1 MIPLCLCGEG
11 TVIHHRGTELTQ
23 RLTEELR
30 AHFSQIVVHE
40 MRIALYGG
48 TFDPVHN
55 GHMAIAAG
63 VAELFALDQVLFIPA
78 HVAPHKRGA
87 LVTPA
92 LHRYAMLA
100 LATQAE
106 TRFRVSTA
114 EVETPERPY
123 TVDTLARIR
132 AEVGEKSRLFFVMGA
147 DSWTEITT
155 WRDWERVL
163 ALCNHI
169 IVTRPGHQ
177 LSFDHVT
184 SAVRERVVDL
194 RDVREDRV
202 VQTVNENLDPRVY
215 ITDAV
220 MLDISATAVR
230 HAARR
235 EGGVELT
242 NLVPLPVAEYIKKY
256 RLYREVHETESFN
269 ARNNPV
275 SRHC

>member
-1 MIPLCLCGEG
+1 M
-11 TVIHHRGTELTQ
+11 
-23 RLTEELR
+23 
-30 AHFSQIVVHE
+30 VHE
-40 MRIALYGG
+40 MRVALYGG

-78 HVAPHKRGA
+78 HIAPHKRGA

-100 LATQAE
+100 LATQE
-106 TRFRVSTA
+106 ESRFRISTA
-114 EVETPERPY
+114 EIETPERPY
-123 TVDTLARIR
+123 TVDTLARVR
-132 AEVGEKSRLFFVMGA
+132 AEVGERPRLFFVMGA

-169 IVTRPGHQ
+169 VVTRPGYQ
-177 LSFDHVT
+177 VGFDHVT
-184 SAVRERVVDL
+184 PAVRERVVDL
-194 RDVREDRV
+194 RDARGGRV
-202 VQTVNENLDPRVY
+202 VQTLNENPDPRVY
-215 ITDAV
+215 ITNAV
-220 MLDISATAVR
+220 MLDVSATTVR
-230 HAARR
+230 HVARQ
-235 EGGVELT
+235 EGGVEFT

-256 RLYREVHETESFN
+256 RLYREVNETESFS
-269 ARNNPV
+269 ARNSPV

>member
-1 MIPLCLCGEG
+1 
-11 TVIHHRGTELTQ
+11 
-23 RLTEELR
+23 
-30 AHFSQIVVHE
+30 

-55 GHMAIAAG
+55 GHVAIAAG

-78 HVAPHKRGA
+78 HIAPHKRGA

-100 LATQAE
+100 LATQEEA
-106 TRFRVSTA
+106 RFRLSTA
-114 EVETPERPY
+114 EIETPERPY

-132 AEVGEKSRLFFVMGA
+132 ADLGEGSRLFFVMGA
-147 DSWTEITT
+147 DSWTEITA

-163 ALCNHI
+163 TLCNHI
-169 IVTRPGHQ
+169 IVTRPGYQ

-194 RDVREDRV
+194 RDARDEERV
-202 VQTVNENLDPRVY
+202 VQTVNENPDPHVY

-230 HAARR
+230 HAARQ
-235 EGGVELT
+235 EGGVELI

-256 RLYREVHETESFN
+256 RLYREVHETESFS

-275 SRHC
+275 SRRC